1 MSDLD
6 TLKSNLETETS
17 RLLELTNLWQG
28 ILKNERELFGE
39 EVEGLIL
46 SAIGQYFSFSF
57 LFLCHFLK

>member
-6 TLKSNLETETS
+6 TLKSNLETETT

-28 ILKNERELFGE
+28 ILQNERELFGE

-46 SAIGQYFSFSF
+46 LTIGLYFKFF
-57 LFLCHFLK
+57 LFF